1 MFFEYLFG
9 AFQRFFFLQMHVS
22 NPSTPNFGQ
31 VPVPEDQ
38 KKFIDLVVERVETWV
53 RSNSEAEPTLYLE
66 RCSPFQRKLIYQA
79 LKGKFGQELY
89 TETVDK
95 DKEKVIAVSQVKD
108 LLLLWT
114 IRPFFPHSPLN
125 VQ

>member
-1 MFFEYLFG
+1 
-9 AFQRFFFLQMHVS
+9 MHVS

-66 RCSPFQRKLIYQA
+66 RCSPFQRKLIYQT

-95 DKEKVIAVSQVKD
+95 DKEKVIAVSKVKD
-108 LLLLWT
+108 LLLLCEARNEGT
-114 IRPFFPHSPLN
+114 TQKSYSK
-125 VQ
+125 